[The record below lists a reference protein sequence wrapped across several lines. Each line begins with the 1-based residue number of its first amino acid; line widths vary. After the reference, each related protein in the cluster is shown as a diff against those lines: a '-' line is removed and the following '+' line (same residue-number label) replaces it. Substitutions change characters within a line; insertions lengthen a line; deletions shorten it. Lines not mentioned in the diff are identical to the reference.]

1 MEMKSTEQQML
12 QNGQGKLLAFV
23 QAMLGGLVG
32 REDDNNPL
40 PPGPWDPVIRSALER
55 SGVFSP
61 LPPARSGIGA
71 QSDLWKF
78 ALASIL
84 AKHPEIWDVLGGGG
98 HFADEVALN
107 PQPLPPKYAFMMSLA
122 QTLIQRAEFIQEV
135 SGAMVNEGEQQGI
148 IIVSG
153 YVGRFV
159 DEFCGNG
166 FRLRF
171 PIPGPRPKWYADE
184 VSGVDLVVMA
194 AAFDQAAKDAYN
206 PEFGRVLADAS
217 AKLAEAGLARF

>member
-1 MEMKSTEQQML
+1 MSIPESEKQSVSIYSHKVAAVVGAL
-12 QNGQGKLLAFV
+12 
-23 QAMLGGLVG
+23 LGGAG

-55 SGVFSP
+55 SGVYHQFTP
-61 LPPARSGIGA
+61 A
-71 QSDLWKF
+71 QSGFRAQAELWSLV
-78 ALASIL
+78 LATIA
-84 AKHPEIWDVLGGGG
+84 AKRPEIWDVIGGDGRLEKAG
-98 HFADEVALN
+98 LN
-107 PQPLPPKYAFMMSLA
+107 PQPLPPRYAFMQTLA
-122 QTLIQRAEFIQEV
+122 ETLIQRAELIQEV

-153 YVGRFV
+153 YVDRFV

-184 VSGVDLVVMA
+184 VSGVDLVIMA
-194 AAFDQAAKDAYN
+194 AAFDQAAKDTYN
-206 PEFGRVLADAS
+206 PEFGRVLAGAS

>member
-1 MEMKSTEQQML
+1 MSIQESEKQTATNYSQKTAAVVAAL
-12 QNGQGKLLAFV
+12 
-23 QAMLGGLVG
+23 LGGG

-55 SGVFSP
+55 SGLFHPFAPVQSEFG
-61 LPPARSGIGA
+61 ARA
-71 QSDLWKF
+71 ELWG
-78 ALASIL
+78 LIL
-84 AKHPEIWDVLGGGG
+84 AAIASKHPEIWDVIGGNGLLEKAG
-98 HFADEVALN
+98 LN
-107 PQPLPPKYAFMMSLA
+107 PQPLPPRYAFMQTLA
-122 QTLIQRAEFIQEV
+122 ETLIQRAEFIQEV

-148 IIVSG
+148 IIVGG
-153 YVGRFV
+153 YINRFV

-171 PIPGPRPKWYADE
+171 PIPGPRPKWYDGE

-194 AAFDQAAKDAYN
+194 AQFHQAAKDAYN
-206 PEFGRVLADAS
+206 PEFSRVLAGAS